1 MDSKYVSVGD
11 FDMRLRAAGH
21 SIGIV
26 VAAFAIGTVAALG
39 GVLVL
44 SQFIPVYSADE
55 QLLPAAYII
64 SSALQFVGFLLVGVG
79 YLYARSDWELVTARL
94 PSLRDVGIAV
104 GGTVVLFVV
113 NLTLGALAQLFGL
126 ESAENSVVTM
136 GQSNPEIFLAMIP
149 ITLLLVG
156 PGEELLF
163 RGIVQGLF
171 RRAYGPLPA
180 VLLASALFGAV
191 HFVSLTGEGKLVYV
205 AVAASL
211 GLILG
216 TIYELTDNLVVPIL
230 AHGLWNAYLFT
241 GQWVLATFDLDV
253 GLIVFHIW

>member
-11 FDMRLRAAGH
+11 FNTRLRAAGH

-26 VAAFAIGTVAALG
+26 LAAFAIGTVAALG

-44 SQFIPVYSADE
+44 GQFIPVYSPDG
-55 QLLPAAYII
+55 QLLPTAYIV

-79 YLYARSDWELVTARL
+79 YLYVRSDWELVTARL

-104 GGTVVLFVV
+104 GGTVVLFVA
-113 NLTLGALAQLFGL
+113 NLALEILAQSFGF
-126 ESAENSVVTM
+126 ESAQNTVVTM
-136 GQSNPEIFLAMIP
+136 GQSNPEIFIAMVP

-171 RRAYGPLPA
+171 RRAYGPIPA
-180 VLLASALFGAV
+180 VLIASASFGAV
-191 HFVSLTGEGKLVYV
+191 HFVSLTGDGKLVYV

-216 TIYELTDNLVVPIL
+216 TIYELTDNLLVPIL
-230 AHGLWNAYLFT
+230 AHGLWNAYLFA
-241 GQWVLATFDLDV
+241 GQWVLATS
-253 GLIVFHIW
+253 GLGVSLVVFHL